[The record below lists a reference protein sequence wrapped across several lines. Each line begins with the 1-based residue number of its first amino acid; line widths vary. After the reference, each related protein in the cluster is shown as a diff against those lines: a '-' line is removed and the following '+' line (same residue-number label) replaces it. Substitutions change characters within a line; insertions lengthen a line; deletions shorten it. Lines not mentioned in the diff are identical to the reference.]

1 MSYTSTLYIYILH
14 LLEMKYI
21 PLNRGRFN
29 PEMSGR
35 CLVSSPEEKAEEDAN
50 LGDLGGVTQT
60 IHGPLRNSKINDGP
74 KRRYPAQ

>member
-1 MSYTSTLYIYILH
+1 
-14 LLEMKYI
+14 
-21 PLNRGRFN
+21 
-29 PEMSGR
+29 MSGR